1 MSKNP
6 KKSIK
11 SKLIETIHY
20 DERREIEDV
29 DKQTSVSVYDFI
41 LKDKEVEIAVGKR
54 KYKGTGEK
62 MVAYFPIYLMAGDKV
77 KSQIGVFELLP
88 KYELDPTYMDEN
100 NELNLSNLEV
110 LDDDN
115 NLKLNLYGFVNKK
128 FLSKYEKPE
137 AVGES
142 ASKALSAAS
151 KAVSEDLSED
161 ASKAAGEDLS
171 AASKAA
177 GKDLSEDL
185 DKDDPTELHFNP
197 EAKHEFLEKYTTI
210 FETDASHPGQEPLP
224 EETKADDEKMKA
236 DYSPSHGDQWIKKF
250 MRRADFRIVDVEA
263 NGDCFFAVIREAFA
277 RIGHKTSTKR
287 LREVVADEVGDDQL
301 ESYKSMYFAFIGEL
315 ADIDNKMRDHVK
327 TNAEQKKRIA
337 KAVSKEDKKQL
348 LGGAKAN
355 VDEYRRLAEDKK
367 LLESDLQKYRFMK
380 GVDTLEDFKSAIKT
394 QTYWAD
400 EMAISI
406 IERKLNIKMIILSE
420 ESYKARDENAVMK
433 CISGYTSE
441 GDTITNPD
449 YYIMAVHTGNHYQLI
464 TYKNAGIFR
473 FSEIPYSIKIL
484 IVNKCIERNS
494 GSFQYISKFRDFQ
507 RKLGV
512 KLLEEDYLK
521 EDSDLYNDD
530 TIFQFYNRSN
540 PKPAP
545 GKGSGEKIPEKNVK
559 EFIDLRKNVGWRQ
572 MLDDE
577 YNTTFHL
584 KNKRWSTVEHYFQA
598 SKFEKH
604 RPLYESFTLDSDSE
618 VSKDVAKAKKE
629 AKKEEGTKLDPHFFE
644 GRHKAARKE
653 AIMAKFDQN
662 EELRRVLLNTKNA
675 KLVYYEQG
683 KEAEPDTILMEVR
696 AELLTPFYI
705 LNADSESRHL

>member
-6 KKSIK
+6 KKTIK

-20 DERREIEDV
+20 DERREIEDI

-62 MVAYFPIYLMAGDKV
+62 MVAYFPIYLMSGDKV

-100 NELNLSNLEV
+100 NELNLSDIEF

-115 NLKLNLYGFVNKK
+115 NLKLNLYGFVNKR

-137 AVGES
+137 AAG
-142 ASKALSAAS
+142 KNLSEAAS
-151 KAVSEDLSED
+151 KNLSEAASKNLSEAASKDLSE
-161 ASKAAGEDLS
+161 
-171 AASKAA
+171 AA
-177 GKDLSEDL
+177 GKNLSEDL

-197 EAKHEFLEKYTTI
+197 EAKHDVPEKYTTI
-210 FETDASHPGQEPLP
+210 FETDSSHPGQEPLP

-301 ESYKSMYFAFIGEL
+301 ENYKSMYFGFIGAL

-337 KAVSKEDKKQL
+337 KSVSKEDKKQL

-367 LLESDLQKYRFMK
+367 LFESDLQKYRFMK

-420 ESYKARDENAVMK
+420 ESYMARDENAVMK

-441 GDTITNPD
+441 GDAITNPD

-494 GSFQYISKFRDFQ
+494 GSFQYIYKFRDFQ

-512 KLLEEDYLK
+512 KLLEDDYLK
-521 EDSDLYNDD
+521 EDGDLYNDD
-530 TIFQFYNRSN
+530 NVFQFYNRSN

-545 GKGSGEKIPEKNVK
+545 GKGSGEKIPEKNIK

-598 SKFEKH
+598 AKFEKH

-644 GRHKAARKE
+644 GRHKTARKE

-662 EELRRVLLNTKNA
+662 EDLRRVLLNTKNA

-696 AELLTPFYI
+696 AELRKQLT
-705 LNADSESRHL
+705 A

>member
-1 MSKNP
+1 
-6 KKSIK
+6 
-11 SKLIETIHY
+11 LIETIQY
-20 DERREIEDV
+20 EERREIEDV

-41 LKDKEVEIAVGKR
+41 LHDKEVEIAVGKR

-62 MVAYFPIYLMAGDKV
+62 MVAYFPIYLMSGDKV

-100 NELNLSNLEV
+100 NELNLSNLEF

-115 NLKLNLYGFVNKK
+115 NLKLNLYGFVNKR

-137 AVGES
+137 PVSEVVS
-142 ASKALSAAS
+142 KDLSKTASKDLD
-151 KAVSEDLSED
+151 EDLTE
-161 ASKAAGEDLS
+161 AK
-171 AASKAA
+171 
-177 GKDLSEDL
+177 GKDLSKAASKDLSEAEDVINS
-185 DKDDPTELHFNP
+185 DDPTELHFNP
-197 EAKHEFLEKYTTI
+197 EAKHDIPEKYTTI

-236 DYSPSHGDQWIKKF
+236 DYSPSHSDQWIKKF
-250 MRRADFRIVDVEA
+250 MRRAEFRIVDVEA

-301 ESYKSMYFAFIGEL
+301 ESYKSMYFAFVGEL
-315 ADIDNKMRDHVK
+315 ADIENKMRDHVK

-337 KAVSKEDKKQL
+337 KSVSKEDKKQL

-394 QTYWAD
+394 QSYWAD

-406 IERKLNIKMIILSE
+406 LEKKLNIKMIILSE

-441 GDTITNPD
+441 GDAITNPD
-449 YYIMAVHTGNHYQLI
+449 YYIMASHTGDHYQLI

-521 EDSDLYNDD
+521 EDSDLYNGDNV
-530 TIFQFYNRSN
+530 FQFYNRSN

-545 GKGSGEKIPEKNVK
+545 GKGSGEKIQEKDVK
-559 EFIDLRKNVGWRQ
+559 AFIDLRKNVGWRQ

-584 KNKRWSTVEHYFQA
+584 KNKRWSSVEHYFQA

-629 AKKEEGTKLDPHFFE
+629 AKKEEGTKLEPHFFE

-696 AELLTPFYI
+696 AELLKQ
-705 LNADSESRHL
+705 LSA

>member
-1 MSKNP
+1 MSKNS

-41 LKDKEVEIAVGKR
+41 LHDKEVEIAVGKR

-115 NLKLNLYGFVNKK
+115 NLKLNLYGFVNKR

-137 AVGES
+137 ALSE
-142 ASKALSAAS
+142 ALSAAS
-151 KAVSEDLSED
+151 
-161 ASKAAGEDLS
+161 EDLS
-171 AASKAA
+171 AVSESASEAK
-177 GKDLSEDL
+177 GKDLGKDL

-197 EAKHEFLEKYTTI
+197 EAKHDIPEKYTTI
-210 FETDASHPGQEPLP
+210 FETDSSHPGQEPLP

-315 ADIDNKMRDHVK
+315 ADIENKMRDHVK

-337 KAVSKEDKKQL
+337 KSVSKEDKKQL

-441 GDTITNPD
+441 GDAITNPD

-644 GRHKAARKE
+644 GRHKTARKE

-696 AELLTPFYI
+696 AELRKQLS
-705 LNADSESRHL
+705 A

>member
-142 ASKALSAAS
+142 AS

-521 EDSDLYNDD
+521 EDSDLYNDY

-696 AELLTPFYI
+696 AELRKQLS
-705 LNADSESRHL
+705 A

>member
-11 SKLIETIHY
+11 SKLIETIQY

-88 KYELDPTYMDEN
+88 KYELDPIYMDEN
-100 NELNLSNLEV
+100 NELNLSNIEV

-115 NLKLNLYGFVNKK
+115 NLKLNLYGFVNKM
-128 FLSKYEKPE
+128 FLSKYDKPE
-137 AVGES
+137 ALIESASKDLSEATSKTASKDLNEATSKDLGKDVGES
-142 ASKALSAAS
+142 ASKY
-151 KAVSEDLSED
+151 
-161 ASKAAGEDLS
+161 
-171 AASKAA
+171 
-177 GKDLSEDL
+177 L
-185 DKDDPTELHFNP
+185 DEDDPTELHFNP
-197 EAKHEFLEKYTTI
+197 EAKHDVPEKYTTI
-210 FETDASHPGQEPLP
+210 FETDTSHPGQEPLP
-224 EETKADDEKMKA
+224 EETKSDDEKLKA

-287 LREVVADEVGDDQL
+287 LREVVADEVGYDQL

-315 ADIDNKMRDHVK
+315 TDIENKMRDRVK

-441 GDTITNPD
+441 GDAITNPD

-464 TYKNAGIFR
+464 T
-473 FSEIPYSIKIL
+473 
-484 IVNKCIERNS
+484 
-494 GSFQYISKFRDFQ
+494 
-507 RKLGV
+507 
-512 KLLEEDYLK
+512 
-521 EDSDLYNDD
+521 
-530 TIFQFYNRSN
+530 
-540 PKPAP
+540 
-545 GKGSGEKIPEKNVK
+545 
-559 EFIDLRKNVGWRQ
+559 
-572 MLDDE
+572 
-577 YNTTFHL
+577 
-584 KNKRWSTVEHYFQA
+584 
-598 SKFEKH
+598 
-604 RPLYESFTLDSDSE
+604 
-618 VSKDVAKAKKE
+618 
-629 AKKEEGTKLDPHFFE
+629 
-644 GRHKAARKE
+644 
-653 AIMAKFDQN
+653 
-662 EELRRVLLNTKNA
+662 
-675 KLVYYEQG
+675 
-683 KEAEPDTILMEVR
+683 
-696 AELLTPFYI
+696 
-705 LNADSESRHL
+705 